1 LNVICFITLNG
12 YNIIPLSSYEHTI
25 LL

>member
-12 YNIIPLSSYEHTI
+12 YIIIPLSSYEHTI